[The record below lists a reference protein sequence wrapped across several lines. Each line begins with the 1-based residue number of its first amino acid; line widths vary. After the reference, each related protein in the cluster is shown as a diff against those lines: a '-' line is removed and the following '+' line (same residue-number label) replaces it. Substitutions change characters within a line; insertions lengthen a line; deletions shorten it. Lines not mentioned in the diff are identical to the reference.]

1 MGNYNVRII
10 IFIIVTLIIYIM
22 GVLIEGFYRRFIYL
36 CLYLGRDMNK

>member
-10 IFIIVTLIIYIM
+10 IFIIVMLIIYIM
-22 GVLIEGFYRRFIYL
+22 GVLIEGFYWRFIYL